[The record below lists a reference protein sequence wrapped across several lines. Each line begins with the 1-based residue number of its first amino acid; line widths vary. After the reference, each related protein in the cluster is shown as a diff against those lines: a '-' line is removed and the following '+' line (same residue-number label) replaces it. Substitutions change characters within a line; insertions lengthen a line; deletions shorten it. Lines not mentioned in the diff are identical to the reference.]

1 MATRSCIRSGQK
13 AVKCNLPTQ
22 KWAIFES
29 TLAFWLFWLIDWLI
43 DFIIIV
49 VIIIFFIIIIIIIII
64 IIYVFYS
71 FLISFCS
78 FVRSAPIHPSVRS
91 VVWSFVLWPIYLSFH
106 AIIHWLVDWIHYFI
120 HSFIHF
126 ICLAKV
132 FEIYLLIS
140 LFIHVYTRLLRR
152 IQIFFLVMAGLC
164 FKKKTTVRV

>member
-1 MATRSCIRSGQK
+1 MATKSCIRSGQK

-22 KWAIFES
+22 KWAIKVLWPS
-29 TLAFWLFWLIDWLI
+29 GYSDWLIDWLI
-43 DFIIIV
+43 DF
-49 VIIIFFIIIIIIIII
+49 IIIII

-91 VVWSFVLWPIYLSFH
+91 VVWSFVLLPIHLSFH

>member
-1 MATRSCIRSGQK
+1 MATKSCIRSGQK

-22 KWAIFES
+22 KWAIKVLWPS
-29 TLAFWLFWLIDWLI
+29 GYSDWLIDWLI
-43 DFIIIV
+43 LLLLLLLLLLLFMYFIRSW
-49 VIIIFFIIIIIIIII
+49 FR
-64 IIYVFYS
+64 
-71 FLISFCS
+71 
-78 FVRSAPIHPSVRS
+78 FVRSFGHHPPIHPSVRS
-91 VVWSFVLWPIYLSFH
+91 VVWSFVLLPIHLSFR
-106 AIIHWLVDWIHYFI
+106 AIIHWLVDCIHYFI

>member
-1 MATRSCIRSGQK
+1 MATKSCIRSGQK

-22 KWAIFES
+22 KWAIKVLWPS
-29 TLAFWLFWLIDWLI
+29 GYSDWLI
-43 DFIIIV
+43 DF
-49 VIIIFFIIIIIIIII
+49 IIIIIIII

-91 VVWSFVLWPIYLSFH
+91 VVWSFVPLPIHLSFH

>member
-1 MATRSCIRSGQK
+1 MATKSCIRSGQK

-22 KWAIFES
+22 KWAIKVLWPS
-29 TLAFWLFWLIDWLI
+29 GYSDWLIDWLI
-43 DFIIIV
+43 DFIIIIV
-49 VIIIFFIIIIIIIII
+49 IIIIIII

-91 VVWSFVLWPIYLSFH
+91 VVWSFVLLPIHLSFR

-132 FEIYLLIS
+132 FEIYLLHVIS

-164 FKKKTTVRV
+164 FKKKTTVRF